1 MALGQ
6 HTLEALAGRIQ
17 PARRWYARHRRA
29 VWGTAFVLGIACT
42 MQPSPKSSV
51 EPMRADPEAHAPVTL
66 TAAATEAPDS
76 DEGDAGVPTL
86 IATPAVD
93 GPKFYPFVF
102 NVPVFS
108 APEWPAHDPS
118 KATEE
123 RRGVVRL
130 GYLRW
135 GSSVVYTRTFP
146 SPSCS
151 EGWYEL
157 ASGGFV
163 CGRFGTTDPEHK
175 ELKKAPGPPSFEA
188 SLPYKYGLN
197 LTNGTPLYKWR
208 PLRKERAE
216 LEKGLQVG
224 RKKKRK
230 LDDDTAASQPAPDTG
245 EGDRAGASAGNDTPW
260 YLQDHHGKR
269 PTVTFDQ
276 MKGEGGPLVITRM
289 VRGFYLAIDK
299 EIPSYSGHFFR
310 TTQGYLAPKDHIL
323 LHQPKNEFQGV
334 ELEGAT
340 PSDPNARRLK
350 LPVGFITSPKA
361 HKYEVVQNDGAL
373 RAKRHDEAERFAIV
387 QLTGKKEMIDGRGYF
402 ETSEGWWLKDWDGTI
417 AHQFPVPK
425 DLAPGEKWIDV
436 DLYTQTIVAY
446 EGDKPVFTTLVS
458 SGRHNDEDKSKDH
471 RTVQGSFRIREKH
484 IASTMA
490 DDGATDGPYSI
501 QDVPWIMYFEGS
513 YALHGAFWHSQW
525 GHERSHGCVNLN
537 PTDAKRIFQW
547 TLPAV
552 PVGWHGVRS
561 TSKNPGTRVI
571 VHDSRPGAGD
581 GGTVV
586 QGGAAQG
593 ATASDI
599 DRGDDAPAPSPR
611 KSKETRS
618 KGSDRRDATPSR
630 GANGDGEGSG
640 RAPAVAPTA
649 QPRDKGSKKTV
660 RKRAKPTDLEE
671 GEVESR

>member
-1 MALGQ
+1 MAWRRQ
-6 HTLEALAGRIQ
+6 TLESLAARVE
-17 PARRWYARHRRA
+17 PVRRWYSRHRRSVLA
-29 VWGTAFVLGIACT
+29 TLFVLGVACT
-42 MQPSPKSSV
+42 VQPSPRASV
-51 EPMRADPEAHAPVTL
+51 EPMRADPQALPAVTL
-66 TAAATEAPDS
+66 TAATSTPPEN

-86 IATPAVD
+86 VATPPAD
-93 GPKFYPFVF
+93 GPRFYPYVF
-102 NVPVFS
+102 NAPVFS

-123 RRGVVRL
+123 RKGVVRL

-163 CGRFGTTDPEHK
+163 CGKFGTTDPEHK
-175 ELKKAPGPPSFEA
+175 ELKKAPGPPSFEG
-188 SLPYKYGLN
+188 SLPYRYGLN

-216 LEKGLQVG
+216 IEKGLQVG
-224 RKKKRK
+224 RKKRK
-230 LDDDTAASQPAPDTG
+230 KADDANGAPP
-245 EGDRAGASAGNDTPW
+245 GDGDGAQAQVGASGEVPW
-260 YLQDHHGKR
+260 YLRDHGGKR
-269 PTVTFDQ
+269 PMVTFDQ

-299 EIPSYSGHFFR
+299 EIPSYSGRFYR
-310 TTQGYLAPKDHIL
+310 TTQGFLAPKDHIL

-334 ELEGAT
+334 ELAPE
-340 PSDPNARRLK
+340 PNPDAKVFK

-361 HKYEVVQNDGAL
+361 HKYEVVRDEGGL
-373 RAKRHDEAERFAIV
+373 RVKRHDEADRFAVV
-387 QLTGKKEMIDGRGYF
+387 QLTGKKETIDGRGYF
-402 ETSEGWWLKDWDGTI
+402 ETSEGWWMKDWDGTI
-417 AHQFPVPK
+417 AHRFSPPK

-436 DLYTQTIVAY
+436 DLYTQTLVAY
-446 EGDKPVFTTLVS
+446 EGEKPVFTTLVS
-458 SGRHNDEDKSKDH
+458 TGRHDDEDKSKDH

-484 IASTMA
+484 IAATMA
-490 DDGATDGPYSI
+490 DDGTSDGPYSI

-547 TLPAV
+547 TLPAL
-552 PVGWHGVRS
+552 PDGWHGVRS
-561 TSKNPGTRVI
+561 SSKNPGTRVI

-581 GGTVV
+581 A
-586 QGGAAQG
+586 GAG
-593 ATASDI
+593 ATPPSAGASA
-599 DRGDDAPAPSPR
+599 GDAPGTDDSEPKIPSKVAAPNTPSTPNAPKRTNDTKRTKDPR
-611 KSKETRS
+611 KR
-618 KGSDRRDATPSR
+618 
-630 GANGDGEGSG
+630 
-640 RAPAVAPTA
+640 
-649 QPRDKGSKKTV
+649 
-660 RKRAKPTDLEE
+660 
-671 GEVESR
+671 